1 VIRLPD
7 ILLEDDSLVA
17 FDKPAG
23 MPVSPELWEKK
34 AKISLM
40 RLVKEKYGDT
50 VANVHRLDTEASG
63 IVLCSKTK
71 VALDFLSGQFQ
82 SKTVRK
88 LQYAMVALS
97 PPAEGVGPG
106 IHVRDASGGLP
117 AEFTVDFDLGRD
129 EADPKRVKVFK
140 KRGGKPAVTEFRV
153 LEVFGRFVWLECRP
167 LTGRTHQVRVHLAY
181 SGAPVLNDALYGRPD
196 AVLLLSGL
204 KRAYKGIEKEKP
216 LISSLA
222 LHAGKLGF
230 NHPVSR
236 EPIEVTSPLPKEYEI
251 ALKNLR
257 KFTRVPPKAPAY

>member
-1 VIRLPD
+1 VISLPD

-23 MPVSPELWEKK
+23 MPVSPEMWEKK
-34 AKISLM
+34 AKVSLM
-40 RLVKEKYGDT
+40 RLVREKYGDS

-71 VALDFLSGQFQ
+71 TALDFLSGQFQ

-88 LQYAMVALS
+88 LQYAMVALI
-97 PPAEGVGPG
+97 PPGNTPG
-106 IHVRDASGGLP
+106 CSVRDPAGGLP
-117 AEFTVDFDLGRD
+117 PEFTVDFDLGRD
-129 EADPKRVKVFK
+129 EADPKIVKVFK

-153 LEVFGRFVWLECRP
+153 LESFGKFVWLECRP

-181 SGAPVLNDALYGRPD
+181 SGAPVLNDRLYGHKD

-204 KRAYKGIEKEKP
+204 KRAYKGIETEKP

-230 NHPVSR
+230 THPESR
-236 EPIEVTSPLPKEYEI
+236 EPVEISSPLPKEFEI

-257 KFTRVPPKAPAY
+257 KFTRPPKAPAA